1 MQAQYTATTTGE
13 GEQEHNGV
21 FHSPTTI
28 HSLRLK
34 DPPPTVTTA
43 ATTGRTSKKRK
54 VADPSPLADHP
65 LAHPMIHPHLHHM
78 SQFPF
83 GPVDYSPGGL
93 PPNIPNMPVPGAVNV
108 PSPSGLQQ
116 ADQSPNSPSD
126 GDTPKAGR
134 ALAQSKRAEQNR
146 KAQRAFRERRDA
158 HVKALESRSQL
169 LDSALASA
177 DEANRRWEECRALVD
192 QLRIENAALRQ
203 ALNQAQLLA
212 NANGHMPQPP
222 PQVNLPPHLTT
233 NPPAIQPSRLTASST
248 ENKEKEKDEKRT

>member
-1 MQAQYTATTTGE
+1 MQAQYTPTTTGE

-21 FHSPTTI
+21 FHSPPTMHT
-28 HSLRLK
+28 LRLK
-34 DPPPTVTTA
+34 DPPPTVTTT
-43 ATTGRTSKKRK
+43 TTGRTSKKRK
-54 VADPSPLADHP
+54 AADPPALVDHQLAP
-65 LAHPMIHPHLHHM
+65 PMIHPHLHHM

-83 GPVDYSPGGL
+83 GPVDYSSGGL
-93 PPNIPNMPVPGAVNV
+93 PPTIPNIPV
-108 PSPSGLQQ
+108 PSPSDVQQ
-116 ADQSPNSPSD
+116 DQIPKSPSD
-126 GDTPKAGR
+126 KDGDIPKGGR

-212 NANGHMPQPP
+212 NANGHLPQPP

-233 NPPAIQPSRLTASST
+233 NPSAIQPSRLTAPSM
-248 ENKEKEKDEKRT
+248 ENKQKEKEKDEKMP

>member
-1 MQAQYTATTTGE
+1 MQAQYAATTATTTGE
-13 GEQEHNGV
+13 GEQEHNGA
-21 FHSPTTI
+21 FHSPPTI
-28 HSLRLK
+28 HTLRLK
-34 DPPPTVTTA
+34 DPSPTVTTT

-54 VADPSPLADHP
+54 VADTPTLVDHQ

-93 PPNIPNMPVPGAVNV
+93 PPAIPNMSVPGPVTV
-108 PSPSGLQQ
+108 PSPSNIQQ
-116 ADQSPNSPSD
+116 PDQAPKSPSEEN
-126 GDTPKAGR
+126 GESPKAGR

-203 ALNQAQLLA
+203 ALNQAQLH
-212 NANGHMPQPP
+212 GHIA
-222 PQVNLPPHLTT
+222 PHLTT
-233 NPPAIQPSRLTASST
+233 NPPTIQPSRLTTPST
-248 ENKEKEKDEKRT
+248 ENKQKDKEKDEKKP